1 MPEYRKEWMTKARI
15 DYFAPFVNLWLS
27 CNAWYMDHYP
37 ELDKTDR
44 AHINKVKTDTS
55 ARNHLYKRF
64 RSLIEATGREG
75 NIFRMNIEQF
85 HFSLEQAAL
94 ESDTT
99 GRISFEAAV
108 CDYDQK
114 DNKTNLICRPRIRT
128 TGDVYAEDAPT
139 VIKLETVYV
148 TSDIPTLFSGL
159 FEIIYQVRNC
169 LVHGKMNPG
178 EAEYQVVKYGYLLLY
193 DLMCF

>member
-1 MPEYRKEWMTKARI
+1 MPEYRKEWMTKAKI

-27 CNAWYMDHYP
+27 CNAWYMDHYS
-37 ELDKTDR
+37 ELDQRDR
-44 AHINKVKTDTS
+44 VHIDKVKSDNS

-64 RSLIEATGREG
+64 KTLVESKNRDSE
-75 NIFRMNIEQF
+75 IFRMNIEQF

-94 ESDTT
+94 ESDTI

-108 CDYDQK
+108 CDYDHK
-114 DNKTNLICRPRIRT
+114 DNKTNLIRRPRIKT
-128 TGDVYAEDAPT
+128 NGEVYAEDAPS
-139 VIKLETVYV
+139 VIKLDTIYV
-148 TSDIPTLFSGL
+148 TSDIQTLFSGI
-159 FEIIYQVRNC
+159 FELIYQVRNC

-178 EAEYQVVKYGYLLLY
+178 DTEYQVVKYGYLLLY

>member
-1 MPEYRKEWMTKARI
+1 MPEYRKEWMAKAKI

-27 CNAWYMDHYP
+27 CNAWYMDHYS
-37 ELDKTDR
+37 ELDHRDR
-44 AHINKVKTDTS
+44 IHIDKVKTDNS

-64 RSLIEATGREG
+64 KTLMESASRDGE
-75 NIFRMNIEQF
+75 IFRMNLEQF

-94 ESDTT
+94 ESDTI
-99 GRISFEAAV
+99 GRISFEVAV
-108 CDYDQK
+108 CDFEHK
-114 DNKTNLICRPRIRT
+114 DNKTNLICRPRKKT
-128 TGDVYAEDAPT
+128 NGEVYAEDAPF
-139 VIKLETVYV
+139 VIKLDTIFV
-148 TSDIPTLFSGL
+148 TSDMSTLFSGV

-178 EAEYQVVKYGYLLLY
+178 ETEYQVVKYGYLLLY

>member
-1 MPEYRKEWMTKARI
+1 MPEYRKEWMTKAKI

-27 CNAWYMDHYP
+27 CNAWYMDHYS
-37 ELDKTDR
+37 ELDQRDR
-44 AHINKVKTDTS
+44 VHIDKVKSDNS

-64 RSLIEATGREG
+64 KTLVESKNRDGE
-75 NIFRMNIEQF
+75 IFRMNIEQF

-94 ESDTT
+94 ESDTI

-108 CDYDQK
+108 CDYDHK
-114 DNKTNLICRPRIRT
+114 DNKTNLICRPRIKT
-128 TGDVYAEDAPT
+128 NGEVYAEDAPS
-139 VIKLETVYV
+139 VIKLDTIYV
-148 TSDIPTLFSGL
+148 TSDIQTLFSGI
-159 FEIIYQVRNC
+159 FELIYQVRNC

-178 EAEYQVVKYGYLLLY
+178 DTEYQVVKYGYLLLY